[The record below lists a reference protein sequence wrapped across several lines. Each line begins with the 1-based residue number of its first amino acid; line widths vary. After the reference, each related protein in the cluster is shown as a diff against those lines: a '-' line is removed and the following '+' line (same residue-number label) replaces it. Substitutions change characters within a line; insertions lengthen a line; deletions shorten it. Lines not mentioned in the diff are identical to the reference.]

1 MMEKML
7 RLVETTLSNDK
18 FNILHTVFSF
28 ITFMKSRIWLMKVVF
43 SLNFDTSLC
52 FRTSYLNCKIRFPRP
67 DSQIIQVWMKNIY
80 TFQTQSSFKNKFR
93 GFVLNKRKERDLIWF
108 FCLHCFLEN
117 LFSKMQRQQDCIL
130 LKNPDMCSVSMGTTV
145 ISLTKLSVQTSSKYP
160 HL

>member
-1 MMEKML
+1 MVEKIL

-43 SLNFDTSLC
+43 SLNFDMSLC
-52 FRTSYLNCKIRFPRP
+52 FRTSHLNCKIRFPRP
-67 DSQIIQVWMKNIY
+67 DSQIIQVWMKNIC
-80 TFQTQSSFKNKFR
+80 TFQTQSCFKYKFR
-93 GFVLNKRKERDLIWF
+93 FFALNKTKERDLILYC
-108 FCLHCFLEN
+108 CLHCFLEN
-117 LFSKMQRQQDCIL
+117 LFSRMHRKQDCIL
-130 LKNPDMCSVSMGTTV
+130 LKNPDMCSVSIEIMV